1 MESQHQVIKQLDT
14 IRDYMRW
21 AVSRFTQAGIYYGHG
36 TDNAWDE
43 ALQLVLH
50 GLNLPADIGP
60 QILDA
65 KVTMEERQLL
75 MVLFE
80 TRVIERIPVP
90 YLTGTA
96 WFAGLAFK
104 VDERVIVPR
113 SPFAE
118 LIENHFQP
126 WLGDSHPHRVLDLCC
141 GSACIG
147 IAAAYFLPQVE
158 VDVVDISE
166 EALAVA
172 QMNIEQ
178 HQMLE
183 RVFPMQSDVFDQLDS
198 SAKYD
203 IIISNPPYVDAEDIA
218 CMPAEYHHEPEI
230 SLASGEDGLDLTR
243 RILAQASDYLTEDGL
258 LFVEVGNSCLALER
272 EFPQLPF
279 TWLEFE
285 RGGLGVFMLRKQD
298 LDAFNALQ

>member
-1 MESQHQVIKQLDT
+1 MESQHQIIKQLTT

-21 AVSRFTQAGIYYGHG
+21 AVSYFTRSGIYYGHG

-50 GLNLPADIGP
+50 GLHLPPEVGP

-65 KVTMEERQLL
+65 KITLEERQLL

-80 TRVIERIPVP
+80 TRVVERIPAP

-96 WFAGLAFK
+96 WFAGLPFK

-118 LIENHFQP
+118 LIENGFQP
-126 WLGDSHPHRVLDLCC
+126 WLGDQAPQRLLDLCC

-147 IAAAYFLPQVE
+147 IASAYFLPELE

-166 EALAVA
+166 EALEVA
-172 QMNIEQ
+172 QQNIERYD
-178 HQMLE
+178 MLE
-183 RVFPMQSDVFDQLDS
+183 QVFPMQSDVFEQLDAA
-198 SAKYD
+198 AKYD
-203 IIISNPPYVDAEDIA
+203 IIIANPPYVDAEDLA
-218 CMPAEYHHEPEI
+218 CMPDEYQHEPDI
-230 SLASGEDGLDLTR
+230 SLVSGADGLDVTR
-243 RILAQASDYLTEDGL
+243 RILAQAANYLTDDGL

-285 RGGLGVFMLRKQD
+285 RGGLGVFMLGRQD
-298 LDAFNALQ
+298 LLALDGL

>member
-1 MESQHQVIKQLDT
+1 MESQHQIIKQLTT

-21 AVSRFTQAGIYYGHG
+21 AVSYFTRSGIYYGHG

-50 GLNLPADIGP
+50 GLHLPPEVGP

-65 KVTMEERQLL
+65 KITLEERQLL

-80 TRVIERIPVP
+80 TRVVERIPAP

-96 WFAGLAFK
+96 WFAGLPFK

-118 LIENHFQP
+118 LIENGFQP
-126 WLGDSHPHRVLDLCC
+126 WLGDQAPQRLLDLCC

-147 IAAAYFLPQVE
+147 IASAYFLPELE

-166 EALAVA
+166 EALEVA
-172 QMNIEQ
+172 QQNIERYD
-178 HQMLE
+178 MLE
-183 RVFPMQSDVFDQLDS
+183 RVFPMQSDVFEQLDAA
-198 SAKYD
+198 AKYD
-203 IIISNPPYVDAEDIA
+203 IIIANPPYVDAEDLA
-218 CMPAEYHHEPEI
+218 CMPDEYQHEPDI
-230 SLASGEDGLDLTR
+230 SLASGTDGLDVTR
-243 RILAQASDYLTEDGL
+243 RILAQAANYLTDDGL

-285 RGGLGVFMLRKQD
+285 RGGLGVFMLGRQD
-298 LDAFNALQ
+298 LLALDGL